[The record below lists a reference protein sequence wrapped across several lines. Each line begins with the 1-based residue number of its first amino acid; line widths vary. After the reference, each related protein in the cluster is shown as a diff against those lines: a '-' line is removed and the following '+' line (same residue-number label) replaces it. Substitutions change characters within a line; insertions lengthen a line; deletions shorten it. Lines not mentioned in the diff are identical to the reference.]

1 MTNSSA
7 LTLNSRPRRCFASS
21 IKTILFTLFVALLM
35 LGCRG
40 GDSKVDSPESNETLS
55 GMIDLDDLGTLENFL
70 AEAMDEKNFFAD
82 MHKCNGL
89 GQKLL

>member
-7 LTLNSRPRRCFASS
+7 LTLNSRPRRCFARS

-35 LGCRG
+35 LGCRC
-40 GDSKVDSPESNETLS
+40 GDSEGDSPESNETIS
-55 GMIDLDDLGTLENFL
+55 GMIDLDDPGTLDNIF
-70 AEAMDEKNFFAD
+70 AEAMDAKNLFAD